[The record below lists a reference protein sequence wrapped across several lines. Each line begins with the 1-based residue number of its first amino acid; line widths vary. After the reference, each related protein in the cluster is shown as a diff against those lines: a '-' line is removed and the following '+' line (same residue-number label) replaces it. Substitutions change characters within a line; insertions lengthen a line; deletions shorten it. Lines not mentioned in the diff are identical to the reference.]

1 MPMANIEKYEGFP
14 ITFENKDGKMM
25 VNATQMAKPFG
36 HGKEPK
42 YWLATQASKD
52 FINAMTEARNLA
64 SSDLQQVTYG
74 DGGGTWFHE
83 DVALEYARWLSPK
96 FAIWCND
103 HIKEL
108 LRTGTTSISLPM
120 DYETALEQLLVKV
133 KENKR
138 LALENQQ
145 QTQYI
150 AENQAHVDF
159 AKQVAVSVS
168 SISMEEFSKELF
180 KKYSFEIGKNKVYEW
195 FRQQGYL
202 TKNNLPYQRWL
213 NKGYFEVQKVTTYD
227 KRGNARSFPLTFI
240 CDAWVEK
247 LSYEIMNYF
256 NWAHRSNNGLF

>member
-1 MPMANIEKYEGFP
+1 MANIEKYEGFP
-14 ITFENKDGKMM
+14 ITFENKNGKMM
-25 VNATQMAKPFG
+25 VNATQMAKPFE
-36 HGKEPK
+36 GKTVSHWLSNNRTTELIACKSADSGIPTSELVVVVKGGEP
-42 YWLATQASKD
+42 S
-52 FINAMTEARNLA
+52 
-64 SSDLQQVTYG
+64 LQ
-74 DGGGTWFHE
+74 GTWLHE
-83 DVALEYARWLSPK
+83 DLAIPFAQWLSPK
-96 FAIWCND
+96 FYIWCND

-108 LRTGTTSISLPM
+108 LKTGSTSLNLPT

-159 AKQVAVSVS
+159 AKQVGVSVS

-180 KKYSFEIGKNKVYEW
+180 KKYSFEIGKNKAYEW

-256 NWAHRSNNGLF
+256 NCAHRSNNGLF

>member
-1 MPMANIEKYEGFP
+1 MANIIEKYEGYP
-14 ITFENKDGKMM
+14 ITFENKDEKMM
-25 VNATQMAKPFG
+25 VNATQMAKAFG
-36 HGKEPK
+36 HGKEPN
-42 YWLATQASKD
+42 YWLKTQAAKD
-52 FINAMTEARNLA
+52 FIEALIASRNLDA
-64 SSDLQQVTYG
+64 ADLQRVVN
-74 DGGGTWFHE
+74 GGKDFGTWFHE

-108 LRTGTTSISLPM
+108 LRTGSTSISLPM

-133 KENKR
+133 KETKR
-138 LALENQQ
+138 LALETQRQ
-145 QTQYI
+145 AQYI

-159 AKQVAVSVS
+159 AKQVGVSVS

-247 LSYEIMNYF
+247 LCYEIMNYY
-256 NWAHRSNNGLF
+256 NCAVCSNNKLF